1 MPPQDRFDFELL
13 DDQDPFELDHGN
25 RPHLF
30 SHGTLSEDDLYDV
43 WFNDPLFFP
52 AAEKGDADWLMVAEV
67 PGGEVLMVP
76 LAKPRSGD
84 VTKARPIGLYRAGQR
99 LRQRYLEERW

>member
-1 MPPQDRFDFELL
+1 MPLLDPFDFELL

-43 WFNDPLFFP
+43 WSNDPLFFP
-52 AAEKGDADWLMVAEV
+52 APEKGDADWLMVAEV
-67 PGGEVLMVP
+67 PGGEILMVP
-76 LAKPRSGD
+76 LAKPRSAD
-84 VTKARPIGLYRAGQR
+84 RTKARPIGLYRAGQQ
-99 LRQRYLEERW
+99 LRRRYLKER